1 MDGLLGL
8 GDDRMDEVREIAVDG
23 ELDDLGVDEDEFEFV
38 GAEAVDQRENEIT
51 DTDGFAGSGGAGD
64 EGVRCA
70 GEVEDDVTAGDID
83 AEDEGEFAGGVAP
96 SLGFEGRAEGE
107 GGGVAIGDFDADEAL
122 ARDGGLDAD
131 GVGGKGEREIFFE
144 GDDQFNAD
152 TEAGFDA
159 ELSDARADDRVVD
172 EGVDREA
179 VEGVLENALVGGE
192 FLGTGKVFFVGR
204 GRTEEVERGTL
215 VACEIGE
222 GERSRRSRRVWGFGS
237 GVWGRRRSGGGGVRG
252 RTSALAAYRG
262 GEIGGAVA
270 DGLAD
275 TLKVVEGVVEL
286 VAMAG
291 LVGETFLQTGVEF
304 IAPAGELV
312 LVFL

>member
-1 MDGLLGL
+1 MG
-8 GDDRMDEVREIAVDG
+8 EVAVDG

-83 AEDEGEFAGGVAP
+83 AEDEGSSPVALRQA
-96 SLGFEGRAEGE
+96 SDSKDARRARGRSGDWGFRRRRSSRPGWGPGCGRRWRKGRA
-107 GGGVAIGDFDADEAL
+107 
-122 ARDGGLDAD
+122 RD
-131 GVGGKGEREIFFE
+131 FFE
-144 GDDQFNAD
+144 GDDRFNAD

-192 FLGTGKVFFVGR
+192 FLGTGKVFRRPRQDGGSRERDVGSLRDRR
-204 GRTEEVERGTL
+204 G
-215 VACEIGE
+215 
-222 GERSRRSRRVWGFGS
+222 
-237 GVWGRRRSGGGGVRG
+237 
-252 RTSALAAYRG
+252 
-262 GEIGGAVA
+262 
-270 DGLAD
+270 
-275 TLKVVEGVVEL
+275 
-286 VAMAG
+286 
-291 LVGETFLQTGVEF
+291 
-304 IAPAGELV
+304 
-312 LVFL
+312 

>member
-1 MDGLLGL
+1 M
-8 GDDRMDEVREIAVDG
+8 
-23 ELDDLGVDEDEFEFV
+23 
-38 GAEAVDQRENEIT
+38 
-51 DTDGFAGSGGAGD
+51 
-64 EGVRCA
+64 RCA
-70 GEVEDDVTAGDID
+70 GEVQDDVTASDID
-83 AEDEGEFAGGVAP
+83 AEDEREFAGGVAP
-96 SLGFEGRAEGE
+96 RSGFEGGAESERGR
-107 GGGVAIGDFDADEAL
+107 VAIGDFDTDEAL
-122 ARDGGLDAD
+122 ARDGRLDAH
-131 GVGGKGEREIFFE
+131 GVGGEGEREIFLE
-144 GDDQFNAD
+144 GDDRFNAD

-179 VEGVLENALVGGE
+179 VEGVLEDTFVGGE

-262 GEIGGAVA
+262 GEIGGAIA

-275 TLKVVEGVVEL
+275 AFKVVEGVVEL
-286 VAMAG
+286 VAMTG
-291 LVGETFLQTGVEF
+291 LVGETFL
-304 IAPAGELV
+304 
-312 LVFL
+312 